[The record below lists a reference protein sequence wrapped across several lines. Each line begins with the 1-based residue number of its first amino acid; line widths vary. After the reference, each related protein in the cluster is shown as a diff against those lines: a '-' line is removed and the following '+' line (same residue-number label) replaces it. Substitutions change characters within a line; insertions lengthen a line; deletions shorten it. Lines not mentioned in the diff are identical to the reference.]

1 MLKKIL
7 IVIFAAAMLVSCGE
21 PPVATLDSGESVEN
35 TITEKV
41 IVEEVIE

>member
-7 IVIFAAAMLVSCGE
+7 IVIFAAAMLASCGE
-21 PPVATLDSGESVEN
+21 PPVATLDSEEDVEN